1 VTFEMMSFRTRRID
15 AAQRP
20 EPPEPWDGALSGAAA
35 GELAQSFWGRVW
47 RQFKHNRLAL
57 IGMYAVVALVTM
69 AVFADFLASDKPY
82 YLVYKERTYV
92 PILYS
97 YLVDLGMAQWP
108 PELLNVDFKS
118 IAAGRAIFPPV
129 PYRANQIDL
138 TNPFAPP
145 SAEHWI
151 GTDKL
156 GRDVMAG
163 IIHGSRI
170 SLSIGFVAV
179 GIALFIGVFLGA
191 LAGFFGGWVD
201 LLISRLF
208 ELMLAIPT
216 FFLLI
221 TIAAFLKPSIFYTM
235 IIIGLTGWVG
245 MARFTRNE
253 FLKVRNLDYVTAATA
268 IGLPD
273 RRIMFRHILPNAL
286 APVLVSVVLGIASAI
301 LAESGLSFLGIGV
314 PADTVTWGS
323 ILSEARSNTFA
334 WWLAVFPG
342 AAIFIAVIAYYLV
355 GEGLRDALDPRLK

>member
-1 VTFEMMSFRTRRID
+1 MSPSQPSVTSH
-15 AAQRP
+15 P
-20 EPPEPWDGALSGAAA
+20 GAPVAGGAPGQPTNAAA
-35 GELAQSFWGRVW
+35 AYEPTQSFWGRVW
-47 RQFKHNRLAL
+47 RQFKRNRLAVGGL
-57 IGMYAVVALVTM
+57 FVVIVLVLMALL
-69 AVFADFLASDKPY
+69 ADFLASDKPI
-82 YLVYKERTYV
+82 YLVYNERTYV
-92 PILYS
+92 PVPYG
-97 YLVDLGMAQWP
+97 YLVDLRLAHWP
-108 PELLNVDFKS
+108 PELVNVDFK
-118 IAAGRAIFPPV
+118 ALPAERVIFPPI
-129 PYRANQIDL
+129 PFRANRIDL

-179 GIALFIGVFLGA
+179 GIAVVIGVFLGA

-201 LLISRLF
+201 LVISRLF

-221 TIAAFLKPSIFYTM
+221 TIAAFLRPSIFYTM
-235 IIIGLTGWVG
+235 IIIGLTSWVG
-245 MARFTRNE
+245 IARFTRNE

-268 IGLPD
+268 IGLSD

-286 APVLVSVVLGIASAI
+286 APVLVSVVLGIAAAI
-301 LAESGLSFLGIGV
+301 LVESGLSFLGIGV

-323 ILSEARSNTFA
+323 ILNEARSNTFA

-342 AAIFIAVIAYYLV
+342 AAIFIAVISYYLV

>member
-1 VTFEMMSFRTRRID
+1 VAGLLLVIVLVLT
-15 AAQRP
+15 
-20 EPPEPWDGALSGAAA
+20 AL
-35 GELAQSFWGRVW
+35 L
-47 RQFKHNRLAL
+47 
-57 IGMYAVVALVTM
+57 
-69 AVFADFLASDKPY
+69 ADFLASDRPI
-82 YLVYKERTYV
+82 YLVYNGRTYFPV
-92 PILYS
+92 PFG
-97 YLVDLGMAQWP
+97 YLADLGLVHWP
-108 PELLNVDFKS
+108 PELVNVDLKALPAERV
-118 IAAGRAIFPPV
+118 ILPPV
-129 PYRANQIDL
+129 PFRANQVDL

-163 IIHGSRI
+163 IIHGSRF

-179 GIALFIGVFLGA
+179 GISVFIGVFLGA

-201 LLISRLF
+201 LVISRLF

-221 TIAAFLKPSIFYTM
+221 TIAAFLRPSIFYTM
-235 IIIGLTGWVG
+235 IIIGLTSWVG
-245 MARFTRNE
+245 IARFTRNE

-286 APVLVSVVLGIASAI
+286 APVLVSVVLGIATAI
-301 LAESGLSFLGIGV
+301 LVESSLSFLGIGV

-323 ILSEARSNTFA
+323 ILNEARSNTFA

-342 AAIFIAVIAYYLV
+342 AAIFIAVMSYNLV
-355 GEGLRDALDPRLK
+355 GEGLRDALDPRLQ

>member
-1 VTFEMMSFRTRRID
+1 MLPKLRLMSSKATS
-15 AAQRP
+15 ATMSQP
-20 EPPEPWDGALSGAAA
+20 GTLQTPVL
-35 GELAQSFWGRVW
+35 ELDQGFWARVW
-47 RQFKHNRLAL
+47 RQFKRNYLAVMGL
-57 IGMYAVVALVTM
+57 YVVLALVTM
-69 AVFADFLASDKPY
+69 ALSADFLANDKPL
-82 YLVYKERTYV
+82 YLVYRGQTYFPV
-92 PILYS
+92 AYS
-97 YLVDLGMAQWP
+97 YLVDLGLAYWP
-108 PELLNVDFKS
+108 LELLNVDYRS
-118 IAAGRAIFPPV
+118 LAAERAIFPPIA
-129 PYRANQIDL
+129 YRPNQIDL

-145 SAEHWI
+145 SAEHWL
-151 GTDKL
+151 GTDRL

-163 IIHGSRI
+163 IVHGSRY
-170 SLSIGFVAV
+170 SLSIGFVSV
-179 GIALFIGVFLGA
+179 GIALVIGVLLGA

-201 LLISRLF
+201 LIISRIF

-216 FFLLI
+216 FLLLI
-221 TIAAFLKPSIFYTM
+221 TIAAFLRPSIFYTM

-301 LAESGLSFLGIGV
+301 LAESGLSFLGVGV

-323 ILSEARSNTFA
+323 ILNEARSNTFA

-342 AAIFIAVIAYYLV
+342 AAIFVAVISYYMV